1 MLSPDGRC
9 KAFDAA
15 ANGYVRGEGVGMVLL
30 KRLDDALANG
40 DTVFAVIRG
49 SAVNQDGRS
58 HGLTAPNG
66 PAQQAVI
73 HSALRDAGVR
83 AQDIGFVEAHG
94 TGTPLGDPIELNAL
108 AAVLNDSRRPDEHC
122 WIGSVK
128 TNIGHLESAAGIASL
143 IKTALALHH
152 RAIPPNLH
160 FRSINPQ
167 SRSTARPSAC
177 RSRSRRGIRNT
188 GRAWPASVRSA
199 SAAPTR
205 T

>member
-1 MLSPDGRC
+1 
-9 KAFDAA
+9 
-15 ANGYVRGEGVGMVLL
+15 
-30 KRLDDALANG
+30 
-40 DTVFAVIRG
+40 VIRG

-58 HGLTAPNG
+58 NGLTAPNG

-73 HSALRDAGVR
+73 HGALRDAGVR

-94 TGTPLGDPIELNAL
+94 TGTPLGDPIELNPL
-108 AAVLNDSRRPDEHC
+108 AAVLNESRRPDDLC

-167 SRSTARPSAC
+167 IVLDGTPFRIPRQVTPWNSEHGPRLAGVSSFGFGGTNAHLILSEAPGLPEIEAEPVAPAARVVTLSA
-177 RSRSRRGIRNT
+177 
-188 GRAWPASVRSA
+188 
-199 SAAPTR
+199 R
-205 T
+205 TPDALQAL